1 MNIRKIIFLS
11 VSVLISAFSL
21 TSCLDD
27 NDNSVDYTEWI
38 ERNEKYLTDTE
49 AKVDSISGKKLY
61 ERIVPS
67 WCPTVFVLAT
77 WHNDRSLTAGN
88 LVPMDNST
96 VDVIYECRYVDGTL
110 LDKSYNNTTYGDSI
124 YRCKP
129 SDNIVGFWS
138 MLTNMHVGD
147 SVTCVI
153 PTNAAYGASS
163 LTVIPYST
171 LIYHMKLKAIHAY
184 ETPGTNN

>member
-1 MNIRKIIFLS
+1 MKILRYIYFGAIALMTAS
-11 VSVLISAFSL
+11 GLAGCFH
-21 TSCLDD
+21 DD
-27 NDNSVDYTEWI
+27 EPTDYTEWKAT
-38 ERNEKYLTDTE
+38 NEKYLAEKEAETVNG
-49 AKVDSISGKKLY
+49 AKVY

-67 WCPTVFVLAT
+67 WCPGVYTLAQ

-96 VDVIYECRYVDGTL
+96 VDVIYEGKYVDGTVF
-110 LDKSYNNTTYGDSI
+110 DNSYKNTKDGDSI

-138 MLTNMHVGD
+138 VLTRMHVGD

-153 PTNAAYGASS
+153 PSDAGYGVQSS
-163 LTVIPYST
+163 SILPYST
-171 LIYHMKLKAIHAY
+171 LIFHIKLKSIYKY
-184 ETPGTNN
+184 ELPN